1 MPCIQ
6 AIHDIAAGEE
16 IFVLYGYDLDY
27 CPDWYMEAWDKGDI
41 HSYCHTDK
49 DSLVVLI
56 APTIVSTTGIF
67 TTTLIQHKVLLNEDY
82 LYIFR

>member
-1 MPCIQ
+1 MFAKVFDLIVSLRFGLVPCIL

-41 HSYCHTDK
+41 HSYCHVQGELD
-49 DSLVVLI
+49 
-56 APTIVSTTGIF
+56 G
-67 TTTLIQHKVLLNEDY
+67 QRNHKPFLLTAGYN
-82 LYIFR
+82 